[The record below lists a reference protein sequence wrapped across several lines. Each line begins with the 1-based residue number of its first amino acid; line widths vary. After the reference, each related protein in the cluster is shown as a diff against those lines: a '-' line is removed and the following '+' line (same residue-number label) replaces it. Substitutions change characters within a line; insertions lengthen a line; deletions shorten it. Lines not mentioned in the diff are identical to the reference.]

1 MFVVQSIYFAVAF
14 ILFLYGINCY
24 YLLYLSKKSRK
35 KPQSIPSW
43 DSVANPPKVTTQ
55 LPIFNEAEV
64 ALRVIRAAVA
74 MDYPKGLHEIQVLD
88 DSTDFT
94 AEMVRKEVEHLQQQ
108 GVNIKLLHRT
118 DRVGFKAGAMAAA
131 MTQTDSDLFAIF
143 DADFIP
149 PADFLKQ
156 LVPHFVFQDDLGLV
170 QARWGHLNTNQSL
183 LTVAQS
189 IGIDG
194 HFTIEQGARASGR
207 LFMNFNG
214 TAGIWR
220 RQAIDDAGGWSSDTL
235 TEDMDLSYRSQLV
248 GWKAVFREDVV
259 VPAELPDSPSAFK
272 SQQFR
277 WAKGSIQTACKLLP
291 TILRSSFSLRYKI
304 QSLFHLT
311 HYSIHPLIL
320 ILSVLAL
327 PVLLSTPINVS
338 QVSIGLYLAIAIFM
352 ALGMTGPSAI
362 YLFSQRHLYP
372 KTWYRRLWFMPLLMV
387 TGIGIAISNTC
398 AVLEALCSRKVGE
411 FVRTPKKGSGKKSN
425 YKVKSKVHPFWE
437 IALGLYCCAS
447 LGFYLNAGNYLIG
460 PFLLIYASGFL
471 YMGITSLREIQAY
484 QRNQDAFEAEAETEA
499 SLSTQEPN

>member
-1 MFVVQSIYFAVAF
+1 MVVVQSIYFTAAF
-14 ILFLYGINCY
+14 ILFLYGMNCY
-24 YLLYLSKKSRK
+24 YLLYLSEKSRRR
-35 KPQSIPSW
+35 PQFIPTW
-43 DSVANPPKVTTQ
+43 DRLTTLPKVTTQ

-74 MDYPKGLHEIQVLD
+74 MEYPQGLHEIQVLD

-94 AEMVRKEVEHLQQQ
+94 ADLVHKEVKRLQQQ

-118 DRVGFKAGAMAAA
+118 VRTGFKAGALAEA

-143 DADFIP
+143 DADFVP
-149 PADFLKQ
+149 PTDFLTK
-156 LVPHFVFQDDLGLV
+156 LIPHFVFQDDLGLV

-183 LTVAQS
+183 LTVSQS

-194 HFTIEQGARASGR
+194 HFTIEQGARANGR

-248 GWKAVFREDVV
+248 GWKAIFREDVV

-291 TILRSSFSLRYKI
+291 SILRSPFPLRYKI

-320 ILSVLAL
+320 LLSILAL
-327 PVLLSTPINVS
+327 PVLLSLPVQISSGTYAV
-338 QVSIGLYLAIAIFM
+338 IAVFM
-352 ALGMTGPSAI
+352 VLGMTGPSAI
-362 YLFSQRHLYP
+362 YLSSQRYLYP
-372 KTWYRRLWFMPLLMV
+372 QTWYRHLWYMPLLMV

-398 AVLEALCSRKVGE
+398 AVLEALFSHKVGE
-411 FVRTPKKGSGKKSN
+411 FIRTPKKGSGKKSS
-425 YKVKSKVHPFWE
+425 YKVKAKVHPLWE
-437 IALGLYCCAS
+437 IALGLYCCIS
-447 LGFYLNAGNYLIG
+447 LGFYLYEENYLIG
-460 PFLLIYASGFL
+460 PFLLIYATGFL
-471 YMGITSLREIQAY
+471 YMGFTSLREIQNH
-484 QRNQDAFEAEAETEA
+484 QRTQDAFATETDP
-499 SLSTQEPN
+499 SLSAQKPN